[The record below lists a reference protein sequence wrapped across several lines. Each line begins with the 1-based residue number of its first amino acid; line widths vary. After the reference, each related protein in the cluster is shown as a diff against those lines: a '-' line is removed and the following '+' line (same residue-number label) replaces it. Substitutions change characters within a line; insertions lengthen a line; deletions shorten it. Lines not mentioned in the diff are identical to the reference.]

1 MKQKFMKGDPWSNIT
16 SRNGIPVDE
25 LISTLQKTI
34 RRGME
39 KSAVMVAYEMYISS
53 PQLEEK
59 LWRRLLAISVEDVG
73 FGDAFAPS
81 IVHSMFQVRENFP
94 YNDPDRPI
102 FFVHAIRYLCSC
114 KKDRESDHL
123 KNIAIKSFEQGFIPE
138 IPDFAIDMH
147 TQRGIELGRD
157 EVHFLKYASEVK
169 NEIPTNNQY
178 KEELLAIIVN
188 TKNAEEEGGSF
199 EFNSWQ
205 F

>member
-1 MKQKFMKGDPWSNIT
+1 MKKKFMSDDPWSKIV
-16 SRNGIPVDE
+16 SKNGIPADE
-25 LISTLQKTI
+25 LISALQKTI

-39 KSAVMVAYEMYISS
+39 RDASMVAYEMYISS

-73 FGDAFAPS
+73 FGDTNAPILLNS
-81 IVHSMFQVRENFP
+81 VFKIKDNFP

-102 FFVHAIRYLCSC
+102 FFIHAIRYLCNC
-114 KKDRESDHL
+114 KKDRDSDHL
-123 KNIAIKSFEQGFIPE
+123 KNITIKRFSQGFVPE

-147 TQRGIELGRD
+147 TQRGISMGRD

-169 NEIPTNNQY
+169 NEIASKNNY
-178 KEELLAIIVN
+178 KTELLKIIEDSEKLSDQV
-188 TKNAEEEGGSF
+188 SDF
-199 EFNSWQ
+199 QYNSWQ